1 MKDKYDDSPLK
12 ANKDMTLE
20 RRAESMYVPKRVKK
34 SKGSGSKSRSKSRNK
49 DSKKNETDLME
60 KSRSTKH
67 VQPET
72 EKSSELLT
80 PNKIKVKRVDKA
92 GFCTS

>member
-1 MKDKYDDSPLK
+1 MKGKYDDSPLK
-12 ANKDMTLE
+12 ANQDMTLE

-49 DSKKNETDLME
+49 DRKKDETDLME
-60 KSRSTKH
+60 KSRSIKGI
-67 VQPET
+67 QPET

-80 PNKIKVKRVDKA
+80 PNKIKLQRMDKP